1 MSENSMKTK
10 LLVVN
15 LQDPS
20 KTKYWN
26 PKSIDV
32 FMWGRRLSNY
42 KLFVVDQTGNM
53 KPVVITDADTSVI
66 QQQVLDMMKG

>member
-1 MSENSMKTK
+1 MKTK

-53 KPVVITDADTSVI
+53 KPVVITNADISAI
-66 QQQVLDMMKG
+66 KQQVLDMMKG

>member
-1 MSENSMKTK
+1 MKTK

-26 PKSIDV
+26 PKSIAV

-53 KPVVITDADTSVI
+53 KPVVITDADTCVI
-66 QQQVLDMMKG
+66 QQKVLDMMKG

>member
-1 MSENSMKTK
+1 MKTK

-32 FMWGRRLSNY
+32 FMWERRLSNY

-53 KPVVITDADTSVI
+53 KPVVITNADISTI
-66 QQQVLDMMKG
+66 KQQVLDMMKG

>member
-1 MSENSMKTK
+1 MKTK

-26 PKSIDV
+26 AKNIGV
-32 FMWGRRLSNY
+32 FMLGRRLSNY

-53 KPVVITDADTSVI
+53 KPVVITNADILLI

>member
-1 MSENSMKTK
+1 MKTK

-26 PKSIDV
+26 PKSIDA
-32 FMWGRRLSNY
+32 FMWGRRLSDY

-53 KPVVITDADTSVI
+53 KPLVITNADTSVI
-66 QQQVLDMMKG
+66 KQQVLDMMKGEKS

>member
-1 MSENSMKTK
+1 MKTK

>member
-1 MSENSMKTK
+1 MKTK

-15 LQDPS
+15 LQCPS
-20 KTKYWN
+20 KTTYWDAQN
-26 PKSIDV
+26 IDG

-53 KPVVITDADTSVI
+53 KPVVITNADISAI
-66 QQQVLDMMKG
+66 KQQVLDMMKG

>member
-1 MSENSMKTK
+1 MKTK

-53 KPVVITDADTSVI
+53 KPVVITNADISTI
-66 QQQVLDMMKG
+66 KQQVLDMMKG